1 MRRDYE
7 ETKKRYEENRKIEME
22 RVCIRVTP
30 EEKKLLEEKSKF
42 CNLSKTEYL
51 RKVIRENVIIIENN
65 QEKMNYLYELNK
77 IGVNINQIARVVNEN
92 GNIDDEDMQNVLKY
106 MREIKKNVSDYF
118 ETK

>member
-1 MRRDYE
+1 MRLDYE
-7 ETKKRYEENRKIEME
+7 ETTKRYEENRKIEME
-22 RVCIRVTP
+22 RVCIRVLP

-65 QEKMNYLYELNK
+65 QEKKKYLYELNK

-92 GNIDDEDMQNVLKY
+92 GNIDDEDMQKVLEY
-106 MREIKKNVSDYF
+106 MKDIKKIVSDYI
-118 ETK
+118 K